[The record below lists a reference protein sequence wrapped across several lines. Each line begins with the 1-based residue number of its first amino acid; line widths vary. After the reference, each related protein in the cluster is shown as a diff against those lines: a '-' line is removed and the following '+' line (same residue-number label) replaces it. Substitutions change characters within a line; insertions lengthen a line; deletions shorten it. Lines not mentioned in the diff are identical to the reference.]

1 MKLKAIPFSEIS
13 KQSPDI
19 YKNIVVA
26 SKRAKQIITDRV
38 ATRKPF
44 EDIAD
49 EDYPFAEEIIQE
61 EYIELEKP
69 IVVAVEELLNGELEW
84 FEKIPDD
91 ASNY

>member
-13 KQSPDI
+13 KQSSNI
-19 YKNIVVA
+19 YKNVVIA
-26 SKRAKQIITDRV
+26 SRRAKQVITDRV

-49 EDYPFAEEIIQE
+49 EDYPFAEEIIEE

-69 IVVAVEELLNGELEW
+69 IVVGLEELLKGELEW
-84 FEKIPDD
+84 FERLPEENKI
-91 ASNY
+91 